1 MEDFVIRHA
10 QIFDGTSAEPF
21 VADVSVKSGRIEAVG
36 PNLKCDNGRVIDAD
50 GLSLM
55 PGIIQH
61 AAREFVE
68 HPESVAQRTIRYA
81 EIVGREN
88 VIIGTDCGLS
98 RVAHAEVQWAKFR
111 AAAEGARLATQ
122 RLWGK

>member
-1 MEDFVIRHA
+1 MLFRSQANPIHEWEWTAFREHPLP
-10 QIFDGTSAEPF
+10 DG
-21 VADVSVKSGRIEAVG
+21 K
-36 PNLKCDNGRVIDAD
+36 
-50 GLSLM
+50 SLM